1 MADSTADAT
10 ETNAD
15 TLSLRRELKKVLT
28 ENLYDDGGVKDG
40 VETVKSIDEAIRILN
55 CLKRESK
62 KRKRE
67 SDISPVEVPKEFKCT
82 LSKTIMIDPLI
93 ISSGQTYEKRYI
105 TEWLNHNR
113 TCPKTKELL
122 SQVRMTPNHLIND
135 LITQWCLV
143 NNKVDR
149 PKPQPSDFEIVV
161 TEMVTGDIEPLLQRI
176 SSPSSSV
183 ADQMEAAKELALQTS
198 KFVNVRDFFVA
209 KIPDSITR
217 LLTPLSVLGDDVDS
231 NPELQE
237 NIITSLFNMSTFEQN
252 KTLLAENPQVIP
264 LLAKSLKQGTVVTR
278 RNAAATLM
286 SLSDTD
292 SNKIIIGNS
301 EALKALIDLILDSDD
316 LSATNEAANAILNLC
331 YDELENCK
339 KAISLG
345 LASAVTKNIKA
356 GRNVD
361 ELLAVLVLISPHERV
376 VEEMDNLGVIY
387 DLLSIL
393 RKTSCLVTC
402 ENVVV
407 IVHNMY
413 VKSRERSIL
422 KSLAEEENQHKTF
435 TKLASQESVP
445 VVGRA
450 QGILQ
455 GIRAFAAG
463 KETQRA

>member
-1 MADSTADAT
+1 
-10 ETNAD
+10 
-15 TLSLRRELKKVLT
+15 
-28 ENLYDDGGVKDG
+28 

-67 SDISPVEVPKEFKCT
+67 SDISSVEVPKEFKCT

-105 TEWLNHNR
+105 TEWLNHNP

-122 SQVRMTPNHLIND
+122 SQVHLTPNHLIND

-149 PKPQPSDFEIVV
+149 PKPQPSDFEIA
-161 TEMVTGDIEPLLQRI
+161 TEMFTGDIEPLLQRI
-176 SSPSSSV
+176 SSPYSSV
-183 ADQMEAAKELALQTS
+183 EDQIEAAKELALQTS
-198 KFVNVRDFFVA
+198 KFVNIRDFFVA
-209 KIPDSITR
+209 KFPDSITR

-237 NIITSLFNMSTFEQN
+237 NIITSLFNMSTFEKN

-286 SLSDTD
+286 SLSDID

-301 EALKALIDLILDSDD
+301 EALKALIDLIGDSDD

-331 YDELENCK
+331 FDESENCK

-361 ELLAVLVLISPHERV
+361 ELLAVLVMISPHERV

-413 VKSRERSIL
+413 VKSRERSIM
-422 KSLAEEENQHKTF
+422 KTLAEEENQHKTF
-435 TKLASQESVP
+435 TKLASQESVI

-463 KETQRA
+463 K